1 MQAETQN
8 KDEHP
13 DLPFN
18 TEFNITLKLIGS
30 KIPFKSC
37 LRNENPNSLGG
48 LLKTILFQKDI
59 EHRSLF
65 FSSKL
70 SLFLGEADPRGG
82 PVSHWDP
89 TLHWE

>member
-37 LRNENPNSLGG
+37 LRDENPNNLGG
-48 LLKTILFQKDI
+48 LLKTIL
-59 EHRSLF
+59 
-65 FSSKL
+65 
-70 SLFLGEADPRGG
+70 
-82 PVSHWDP
+82 V
-89 TLHWE
+89 